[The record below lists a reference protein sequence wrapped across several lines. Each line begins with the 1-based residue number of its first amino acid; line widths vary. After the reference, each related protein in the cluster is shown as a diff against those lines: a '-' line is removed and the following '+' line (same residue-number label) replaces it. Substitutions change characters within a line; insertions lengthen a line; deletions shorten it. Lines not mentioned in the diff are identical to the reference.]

1 MTLGRRE
8 ARRNSQVHISA
19 LLADPEKNNIGY
31 HETRGKD
38 EEKKGVKL
46 MTKPKG
52 GVGVCAVRTKQVKR

>member
-1 MTLGRRE
+1 MW
-8 ARRNSQVHISA
+8 N
-19 LLADPEKNNIGY
+19 